1 MVAATAAACQAAQLH
16 YVWRDNRDSQDGRKR
31 HYSASAA
38 SLLSFLALGLH
49 PASRFGSA
57 YVRQEYS
64 SVAERQQLAAVAAPA
79 LSSTVIV

>member
-31 HYSASAA
+31 HYSASLL
-38 SLLSFLALGLH
+38 SLLALSLR

-64 SVAERQQLAAVAAPA
+64 SVAERQQQAVVAAPA